1 MWLKKK
7 TIAGWPL
14 IYVGQIQFNAHVS
27 SFNHTKSPWMM
38 NLPVPRRLHAFWRWL
53 LCGRRARNCSQGP
66 TRWCWDYWVPGF
78 LQPRR
83 SPLFLGHP
91 NKPSAREENCW
102 EHQKTQRGPSW
113 EYPILTL
120 SKDGFWMFWR
130 WLLRLLGR
138 SGMVPKAVGRS
149 IAPIDHGFLP
159 HGWSRWNKMEMQVS
173 TDGIL
178 FLTGLGAMSL
188 FLSLSI
194 YLFISLSLYLY
205 ISRYLSISLSLSILS
220 YPILILILILS
231 YPILSYPI
239 LSYPILSYPILS
251 YPILSYPI
259 LSYPILSYPIYLS
272 VSLSLSHIYI
282 HTYTPM
288 MIWIFQNICQS
299 ASDKI
304 WMAIW
309 VWFPLEIQPKYGWLH
324 LVLGWPQDPKPC
336 RCWTCWVLIVQFL
349 GYLSV
354 THDPCR
360 NLSGG
365 FRDCSCALPEIWVNY
380 NDLTATSL

>member
-1 MWLKKK
+1 MWLAKP
-7 TIAGWPL
+7 IAGWPL

-78 LQPRR
+78 ATP
-83 SPLFLGHP
+83 PLASFFGHP

-138 SGMVPKAVGRS
+138 SGMVPEAVGRS

-173 TDGIL
+173 LPSTDGIL

-188 FLSLSI
+188 SLSLPLSLSI
-194 YLFISLSLYLY
+194 YLFISFSL
-205 ISRYLSISLSLSILS
+205 YLSISLSL
-220 YPILILILILS
+220 
-231 YPILSYPI
+231 
-239 LSYPILSYPILS
+239 
-251 YPILSYPI
+251 
-259 LSYPILSYPIYLS
+259 YLS
-272 VSLSLSHIYI
+272 ISEPLYLSISFSLSISLSL
-282 HTYTPM
+282 
-288 MIWIFQNICQS
+288 
-299 ASDKI
+299 
-304 WMAIW
+304 
-309 VWFPLEIQPKYGWLH
+309 
-324 LVLGWPQDPKPC
+324 
-336 RCWTCWVLIVQFL
+336 
-349 GYLSV
+349 YLSIS
-354 THDPCR
+354 
-360 NLSGG
+360 LS
-365 FRDCSCALPEIWVNY
+365 LYLW
-380 NDLTATSL
+380 TSEPLYLSISLSSYLAI